1 MKKNKLFK
9 TILLMMLFILASG
22 IIFWFTAIYRLDLPK
37 KKIVVN
43 GKEIS
48 VWVAET
54 QNAREQ
60 GLQNIIW
67 LPKSSGMLFT
77 FDQPGRYCFW
87 NKNTLRSL
95 KLIFMRGGKITE
107 EIKLQS
113 IWKGEYKVCPLYDA
127 DSVLEMIDSR

>member
-1 MKKNKLFK
+1 
-9 TILLMMLFILASG
+9 
-22 IIFWFTAIYRLDLPK
+22 LDLPK

-54 QNAREQ
+54 QSAREQ

-67 LPKSSGMLFT
+67 FPKSSGMLFT

-95 KLIFMRGGKITE
+95 KLIFMRDGQVTE

-113 IWKGEYKVCPLYDA
+113 IWKGEYTVCPLYDA